1 MLLGTYVG
9 SGEGEPILVGCAEV
23 AVIVGCI
30 VSPVLEG
37 CKVGGRL
44 GDRVGRE
51 GFTVGIALEGFAV
64 EEGLKVGSRLG
75 FPVEG

>member
-1 MLLGTYVG
+1 M
-9 SGEGEPILVGCAEV
+9 GCAEV

-30 VSPVLEG
+30 VSPTLEG

-51 GFTVGIALEGFAV
+51 GFKDGTALVGFAV
-64 EEGLKVGSRLG
+64 EDGLKVGSLLG
-75 FPVEG
+75 FPVEGWGVGSEVG